1 MGVVGATVSSSWAAS
16 TSLITVGEGVII
28 THISHPD
35 SPPDSPT
42 ATSPAA
48 GLPAGLPAGLG
59 SLGQDIVEK
68 ENLEFTQADKG
79 NLVPGWLARGS
90 VCSSSSWLPPSSLLS
105 TLSRH

>member
-1 MGVVGATVSSSWAAS
+1 MGVVGAMVSSSWASS

-28 THISHPD
+28 THIS
-35 SPPDSPT
+35 PPDSPS
-42 ATSPAA
+42 ATSPA
-48 GLPAGLPAGLG
+48 GGLPAGLG
-59 SLGQDIVEK
+59 SLGQDLVEK

-90 VCSSSSWLPPSSLLS
+90 VCSSSFWLPPSSSLS